1 MKAVSIPFSEG
12 TFILFSDEYYDKY
25 FSDKSCTEDLTKR
38 PYVFNDSVDKL
49 YYNST
54 LNKGGKT
61 EKEVLIMFLKR
72 GRLGCSTCEEL
83 ENLTQEE
90 VECYLLLNNYVRI

>member
-1 MKAVSIPFSEG
+1 MKAVSIPFLEG
-12 TFILFSDEYYDKY
+12 TFILFSDEY

-54 LNKGGKT
+54 LNKGGKI
-61 EKEVLIMFLKR
+61 EKDVLIMFLKL
-72 GRLGCSTCEEL
+72 GRLERFKCEEL